1 MSRGYWPGVLFEK
14 RCYACGGQPRSAP
27 PCQNILT
34 LFGRT
39 SAVQDIQNVVID
51 NALSE
56 PQRNLSSCNRR
67 RIESCYLQLH
77 TFLLAE
83 RIKVFLDAI
92 LVLFP
97 VCTCA
102 RPLLFLLGFPA
113 LRGILSLFG
122 LFRLLPVFLS
132 ELCARL
138 EASWQGIIFLN
149 RFHEPASSVGRCG
162 FPSPHKQEFQGV
174 ELDFD
179 PCVIVLGNEFPRLRS
194 GNSVSNQTTFE
205 RRQFVNFDS

>member
-34 LFGRT
+34 LFGCT

-83 RIKVFLDAI
+83 RIKVFSDAI

-97 VCTCA
+97 IRTFA
-102 RPLLFLLGFPA
+102 RPLLVFLGFPA
-113 LRGILSLFG
+113 SSGILSLFG
-122 LFRLLPVFLS
+122 LFRLLPVFNRHRLFPIVAERCYESPSGTFSGFRTDNLS
-132 ELCARL
+132 LFDQVPDPVARYVIS
-138 EASWQGIIFLN
+138 E
-149 RFHEPASSVGRCG
+149 SVNLFRA
-162 FPSPHKQEFQGV
+162 
-174 ELDFD
+174 
-179 PCVIVLGNEFPRLRS
+179 
-194 GNSVSNQTTFE
+194 
-205 RRQFVNFDS
+205 